1 MDKQNT
7 QKDSLITKLD
17 KILTPIGQ
25 KLGNQKHL
33 QAISNGMLFGLPFLV
48 IGSFFLIVA
57 NPPIVIDKYNPA
69 TANIF
74 MKWLAGW
81 KYWAVAHYS
90 EITLPYNMTMG
101 IFGMI
106 SAFGIAHQLSSGYRR
121 EHPET
126 DGMIS
131 LVAYLMCT
139 TTVDA
144 KSRISLNN
152 LGTNGL
158 FVAIIIGLLSVEVSR
173 WIDRKN
179 IKIKLPDSIPPMVAH
194 FINSLLPLLANI
206 FVFYG
211 LNLILV
217 GITHTDFTSFIMK
230 CLTPATSLANSLWG
244 YILIVTL
251 GNLLWLIG
259 VNGSNVIFP
268 IVFATGIAATGA
280 NAALVAKG
288 MPPTHV
294 MNLQMFRIA
303 VLGGS
308 GNSLAL
314 VILMMRSKVEKYRAL
329 GRLSFIP
336 GLCSIN
342 EPIIFG
348 TPICFN
354 PILGIPFLIAPIV
367 NVILTY
373 VAQNLHWIG
382 MGYIVDPS
390 FTPFFFQAYMS
401 SMDWRNVVFECLLIV
416 IGIFIYLPFF
426 KVAEKN
432 ELAKQTAQVSEN

>member
-1 MDKQNT
+1 MAETAAK
-7 QKDSLITKLD
+7 KDSLITKLD
-17 KILTPIGQ
+17 KVLTPIGQ
-25 KLGNQKHL
+25 KLGNEKHL

-57 NPPIVIDKYNPA
+57 NPPIVLDRYNPR

-74 MKWLAGW
+74 MQWLAGW
-81 KYWAVAHYS
+81 KYWAVAHYAQ
-90 EITLPYNMTMG
+90 ITIPYNMTMG

-106 SAFGIAHQLSSGYRR
+106 CAFGIAYELSKSYRR
-121 EHPET
+121 LHPAT

-131 LVAYLMCT
+131 LVTFLMVA
-139 TTVDA
+139 TTVD
-144 KSRISLNN
+144 KNNKISLNN

-158 FVAIIIGLLSVEVSR
+158 FVAIIIGLLAVE
-173 WIDRKN
+173 IDRGIEKSKL
-179 IKIKLPDSIPPMVAH
+179 KIKLPASIPPMVAN
-194 FINSLLPLLANI
+194 FINSLIPLLANI
-206 FVFYG
+206 FIFYG
-211 LNLILV
+211 ANLILV
-217 GITHTDFTSFIMK
+217 SLTHADFTTFIMK
-230 CLTPATSLANSLWG
+230 CLTPATFLANSLWG

-288 MPPTHV
+288 LAPTHL

-329 GRLSFIP
+329 GKLSIIP
-336 GLCSIN
+336 GICSIN
-342 EPIIFG
+342 EPVIFG

-354 PILGIPFLIAPIV
+354 PILGIPFF
-367 NVILTY
+367 ILTY
-373 VAQNLHWIG
+373 IAESLHWIG

-401 SMDWRNVVFECLLIV
+401 SMDWRNIIFEVILII

-426 KVAEKN
+426 RVAEQN
-432 ELAKQTAQVSEN
+432 ELRKQEVTE

>member
-1 MDKQNT
+1 MAETAAK
-7 QKDSLITKLD
+7 KDSLITKLD
-17 KILTPIGQ
+17 KVLTPIGQ
-25 KLGNQKHL
+25 KLGNEKHL

-57 NPPIVIDKYNPA
+57 NPPIVLDRYNPR

-74 MKWLAGW
+74 MQWLAGW
-81 KYWAVAHYS
+81 KYWAVAHYAQ
-90 EITLPYNMTMG
+90 ITIPYNMTMG

-106 SAFGIAHQLSSGYRR
+106 CAFGIAYELSKSYRR
-121 EHPET
+121 LHPAT

-131 LVAYLMCT
+131 LVTFLMVA
-139 TTVDA
+139 TTVD
-144 KSRISLNN
+144 KNNKISLNN

-158 FVAIIIGLLSVEVSR
+158 FVAIIIGLLAVE
-173 WIDRKN
+173 IDRGIEKSKL
-179 IKIKLPDSIPPMVAH
+179 KIKLPASIPPMVAN
-194 FINSLLPLLANI
+194 FINSLIPLLANI
-206 FVFYG
+206 FIFYG
-211 LNLILV
+211 ANLILV
-217 GITHTDFTSFIMK
+217 SLTHADFTTFIMK
-230 CLTPATSLANSLWG
+230 CLTPATFLANSLWG

-288 MPPTHV
+288 LVPTHL

-329 GRLSFIP
+329 GKLSIIP
-336 GLCSIN
+336 GICSIN
-342 EPIIFG
+342 EPVIFG

-354 PILGIPFLIAPIV
+354 PILGIPFLIAPII
-367 NVILTY
+367 NTY
-373 VAQNLHWIG
+373 IAESLHWIG

-401 SMDWRNVVFECLLIV
+401 SMDWRNIIFEVILII

-426 KVAEKN
+426 RVAEQN
-432 ELAKQTAQVSEN
+432 ELRKQEVTE

>member
-1 MDKQNT
+1 MAETAAK
-7 QKDSLITKLD
+7 KDSLITKLD
-17 KILTPIGQ
+17 KVLTPIGQ
-25 KLGNQKHL
+25 KLGNEKHL

-57 NPPIVIDKYNPA
+57 NPPIVLDRYNPR

-74 MKWLAGW
+74 MQWLAGW
-81 KYWAVAHYS
+81 KYWAVAHYAQ
-90 EITLPYNMTMG
+90 ITIPYNMTMG

-106 SAFGIAHQLSSGYRR
+106 CAFGIAYELSKSYRR
-121 EHPET
+121 LHPAT

-131 LVAYLMCT
+131 LVTFLMVA
-139 TTVDA
+139 TTVD
-144 KSRISLNN
+144 KNNKISLNN

-158 FVAIIIGLLSVEVSR
+158 FVAIIIGLLAVE
-173 WIDRKN
+173 IDRGIEKSKL
-179 IKIKLPDSIPPMVAH
+179 KIKLPASIPPMVA
-194 FINSLLPLLANI
+194 LVPLLANI
-206 FVFYG
+206 FIFYG
-211 LNLILV
+211 ANLILV
-217 GITHTDFTSFIMK
+217 SLTHADFTTFIMK
-230 CLTPATSLANSLWG
+230 CLTPATFLANSLWG

-288 MPPTHV
+288 LAPTHL

-329 GRLSFIP
+329 GKLSIIP
-336 GLCSIN
+336 GICSIN
-342 EPIIFG
+342 EPVIFG

-354 PILGIPFLIAPIV
+354 PILGIPFLIAPII
-367 NVILTY
+367 NIILTY
-373 VAQNLHWIG
+373 IAESLHWIG

-401 SMDWRNVVFECLLIV
+401 SMDWRNIIFEVILII

-426 KVAEKN
+426 RVAEQN
-432 ELAKQTAQVSEN
+432 ELRKQEVTE

>member
-1 MDKQNT
+1 MAKT
-7 QKDSLITKLD
+7 IAKKESLMTRLD
-17 KILTPIGQ
+17 KILVPIGQ
-25 KLGNQKHL
+25 KLGNEKHL

-57 NPPIVIDKYNPA
+57 NPPIVLYKYNPA
-69 TANIF
+69 TANFFI
-74 MKWLAGW
+74 KWIAGW

-90 EITLPYNMTMG
+90 KITVPYNMTMG
-101 IFGMI
+101 MFGMI
-106 SAFGIAHQLSSGYRR
+106 GAFGIAYELSKRYQRF
-121 EHPET
+121 HPAT

-131 LVAYLMCT
+131 LVTFLMVA
-139 TTVDA
+139 TTVD
-144 KSRISLNN
+144 KNNKIDISN

-158 FVAIIIGLLSVEVSR
+158 FVAIIIGLLTVEINRLVEKS
-173 WIDRKN
+173 KL
-179 IKIKLPDSIPPMVAH
+179 KIKLPDSIPPMVAN
-194 FINSLLPLLANI
+194 FINSLIPLLANI
-206 FVFYG
+206 FIFYG
-211 LNLILV
+211 ANLILV
-217 GITHTDFTSFIMK
+217 GVTHTDFTNFIMK
-230 CLTPATSLANSLWG
+230 CLTPATFLANSLWG

-268 IVFATGIAATGA
+268 IVFATGVAATGA

-288 MPPTHV
+288 LAPTNL

-314 VILMMRSKVEKYRAL
+314 CLLMMNSKVEKYRAL

-336 GLCSIN
+336 GICSIN

-354 PILGIPFLIAPIV
+354 PILGIPFLIAPII
-367 NVILTY
+367 NIILTY
-373 VAQNLHWIG
+373 VAESCHWIG

-390 FTPFFFQAYMS
+390 FTPFFFQAYIS
-401 SMDWRNVVFECLLIV
+401 SMDWRNVIFECLLIV

-426 KVAEKN
+426 RVAERNEMKN
-432 ELAKQTAQVSEN
+432 DAAAAAA